1 MWAKGSL
8 VHRFNNIYTYF
19 DFCDILVS
27 KRLEGINMPRK
38 SQKAKLI
45 LDQEKKEKLQLLASS
60 RKAPVREAQRANILL
75 RYSEG
80 MPIMDIG
87 RITHI
92 SRATIYKWVDKALA
106 VGIEEGLRDKY
117 HRPREPVITEEAK
130 AWVINLA
137 CKKPTEYGYAAE
149 MWTRSALAGHA
160 RKYGPEAGY
169 DCLKKAAKATIQR
182 ILKGHPIHPDKI
194 AYYLEKRD
202 PEFEQKMADVLC
214 IYKEVNLQ
222 NAAGETGVIPRV
234 ITVSVDEK
242 PGVQAIKNTA
252 PDIMPEPGKQSRI
265 MRDYEYERLGTL
277 SILAALDLHN
287 GHVTA
292 QVHDRHRSR
301 EFISLLKELDSY
313 YPAESTIRVILDNH
327 SAHISK
333 ETMAY
338 LAGRP
343 GRFEY
348 VHTPKH
354 GSWLNL
360 VETLFGKMARTFL
373 KHIRVKSK
381 HELKERVLLGVKEI
395 NDSPVVHRWKKFDFA
410 TAF

>member
-1 MWAKGSL
+1 
-8 VHRFNNIYTYF
+8 
-19 DFCDILVS
+19 
-27 KRLEGINMPRK
+27 MPGK

-45 LDQEKKEKLQLLASS
+45 LNQDEKKQLQQIANS

-80 MPIMDIG
+80 LPIIDIEK
-87 RITHI
+87 ITHV
-92 SRATIYKWVDKALA
+92 SRPTVYKWVDKALA
-106 VGIEEGLRDKY
+106 VGIKEGLKDKY
-117 HRPREPVITEEAK
+117 HRPKEPVITEEAK

-149 MWTRSALAGHA
+149 MWTRSALASHA
-160 RKYGPEAGY
+160 RKYGPEAGH

-182 ILKGHPIHPDKI
+182 ILKGHPIRPDKI

-214 IYKEVNLQ
+214 VYKEVNLQ
-222 NAAGETGVIPRV
+222 NEAETDGAPSV

-242 PGVQAIKNTA
+242 PGVQAIKSIA
-252 PDIMPEPGKQSRI
+252 PDIMPEPGKQSRV

-277 SILAALDLHN
+277 SILAALDLHD

-292 QVHDRHRSR
+292 QVHDRHRST
-301 EFISLLKELDSY
+301 EFISLLKELDDY
-313 YPAESTIRVILDNH
+313 YPAESTIRLILDNH
-327 SAHISK
+327 STHISE
-333 ETMAY
+333 ETMKY
-338 LAGRP
+338 LASRP
-343 GRFEY
+343 RRFVY

-373 KHIRVKSK
+373 KHIRVNSK
-381 HELKERVLLGVKEI
+381 HELKERILLGVKEI

-410 TAF
+410 HAF